1 MNRID
6 QSLTDQLFSTKASSR
21 LTDAENSVKSEYAT
35 SLFSQ
40 KESGSR
46 ENTFTSAFNQ
56 ERRAVRSSAS
66 EEPKEDRQTNSAEK
80 EKTGAVVTRKKTRK
94 PNSSKTSS
102 GVELDG
108 ESDWAPLSEEDSEP
122 DQAKKAREG
131 GLDPMWL
138 ALVNSEALTMVEPL
152 AEGGA
157 FQLERLLW
165 NESGEKARAQAL
177 GLSVW
182 IQLSEGKSVSVTTV
196 DTQPLSTE
204 LIQAAPQIAEGGEGE
219 RASTFGDQLAL
230 DTLDPL
236 APSVLGKVE
245 TADPSVIANVGDP
258 HEKPLK
264 IEEPK
269 TTPSNPQPDPG
280 PSLEGSL
287 HGKTVASD
295 TADTL
300 QSVWNGGK
308 DPLPET
314 TELADS
320 PQNLKNTPD
329 RRVVDGSKLGDAE
342 LALTKGAYVIRE
354 AGLDDPKPEGSTR
367 PLESEATVNTG
378 SKITAALAETL
389 REAQNATNTTL
400 PVQEEV
406 AGSSVTKAFNPTERS
421 TVAVQTQ
428 KPVNNPPLRA
438 AKDINTNEKG
448 PSLLPEKMGYP
459 ANANSKEEEGQR
471 QPGVSESSGA
481 LRKTAKY
488 VPNPNLSNPAVKQSN
503 TPTLWDRYQE
513 IFFEKDIQKV
523 RLDSFTVKV
532 FQKPAPPTEVTFD
545 SAKPLERREGQQ
557 VTSGLKSVENP
568 VFRMPTPIKASAY
581 QDIGA
586 VRGQD
591 IQATLSGIEEMKAS
605 RSLAWEGSE
614 TSQLKVPQQTDDSTK
629 TLGLAQVPA
638 KYNGSKE
645 DQGDSQA
652 MHQQSDGTW
661 RAQGWGSKEVSLT
674 KDWEANLREIA
685 QRIKDLASI
694 SSSRMRTVESAV
706 IRLNPP
712 ELGRMVVEVVKEGNS
727 VVVLL
732 KVETQ
737 EAKEMLEKNAHL
749 LTQRLAQSGF
759 EAQKVQ
765 VMMEKYEEQGQGR
778 QDAQQERGSEQ
789 DQSRKEQETPKEN
802 DTEEPVYQSFA
813 ELLAGV

>member
-131 GLDPMWL
+131 SLDPMWL

-219 RASTFGDQLAL
+219 RASTLGDQLAL

-532 FQKPAPPTEVTFD
+532 FQKPPSPTEVSFD

-652 MHQQSDGTW
+652 MHQQSDGAW
-661 RAQGWGSKEVSLT
+661 RAQGWGGKEVSLT
-674 KDWEANLREIA
+674 RDWEANLREIA

-778 QDAQQERGSEQ
+778 QDAQQERGSDQE
-789 DQSRKEQETPKEN
+789 QSRKEQGTEKEN
-802 DTEEPVYQSFA
+802 DSDEPVYQSFA

>member
-1 MNRID
+1 
-6 QSLTDQLFSTKASSR
+6 
-21 LTDAENSVKSEYAT
+21 
-35 SLFSQ
+35 
-40 KESGSR
+40 
-46 ENTFTSAFNQ
+46 
-56 ERRAVRSSAS
+56 VRSSAS

-131 GLDPMWL
+131 SLDPMWL
-138 ALVNSEALTMVEPL
+138 ALVNSEALTMVDPL

-157 FQLERLLW
+157 FQLERPLW
-165 NESGEKARAQAL
+165 NESGEKGRAHAL

-204 LIQAAPQIAEGGEGE
+204 LIQAVPQTAEEGEGE
-219 RASTFGDQLAL
+219 RASTLGDQLAL

-236 APSVLGKVE
+236 DPLDPSVLGKVE

-269 TTPSNPQPDPG
+269 TTPSNPKPDPG

-287 HGKTVASD
+287 QGKTIASD
-295 TADTL
+295 TVDTL
-300 QSVWNGGK
+300 QSVLNGGK

-314 TELADS
+314 TEPTDS
-320 PQNLKNTPD
+320 PQNQKNTPD

-342 LALTKGAYVIRE
+342 PALTKGAHVIRE
-354 AGLDDPKPEGSTR
+354 AGFDDSKPEGSTR

-378 SKITAALAETL
+378 SKITAALAETP

-400 PVQEEV
+400 AVQEEV

-421 TVAVQTQ
+421 TVAAQTQ

-438 AKDINTNEKG
+438 AKDINTIEKG

-459 ANANSKEEEGQR
+459 ANANPKEEEGQR
-471 QPGVSESSGA
+471 QPSVSEISGA
-481 LRKTAKY
+481 LRKTAKF

-503 TPTLWDRYQE
+503 TPALWDRYQE

-557 VTSGLKSVENP
+557 VTNGLKSVENP

-591 IQATLSGIEEMKAS
+591 IQATLSGIEELKAS
-605 RSLAWEGSE
+605 RSTAWEGSE
-614 TSQLKVPQQTDDSTK
+614 TSQLKVSQQTDESTK
-629 TLGLAQVPA
+629 NFGLAQVPA
-638 KYNGSKE
+638 KDNGSKE

-652 MHQQSDGTW
+652 MHQQSDGAW
-661 RAQGWGSKEVSLT
+661 RAQGWGGKEVSLT
-674 KDWEANLREIA
+674 RDWEANLREIA

-694 SSSRMRTVESAV
+694 SASRMRTVESAV

-778 QDAQQERGSEQ
+778 QDAQQERGSDQE
-789 DQSRKEQETPKEN
+789 QSRKEQGTEKEN
-802 DTEEPVYQSFA
+802 DSDEPVYQSFA